1 MSLTFLNSVYI
12 IGRKLIL
19 NAKLGIDRV
28 TKIIKAKYKASRRL
42 GKAVW
47 GDAKD
52 PFNTKN
58 YRPGQHG
65 PSGRPK
71 TSDYGTHLH
80 AKQLVKAHYGRI
92 TEKQFRNTFT
102 LANKMKGNTAENF
115 AGLLEKRIDM
125 VVYRLNLAPS
135 IFTARQLVSH
145 KHIKLNGKKVNIPS
159 LRVKEGDVIELK
171 DSSKQIVIC
180 AESAQKLERSVPT
193 YLSLDADS
201 MSGTFVRTPSI
212 CDIPYPFEADFN
224 KIVELYSR

>member
-1 MSLTFLNSVYI
+1 MKSVYI

-19 NAKLGIDRV
+19 NTKLGIDRV

-42 GKAVW
+42 GKSVW

-71 TSDYGTHLH
+71 TSDYGTHLQ

-135 IFTARQLVSH
+135 IFAARQLVSH
-145 KHIKLNGKKVNIPS
+145 KHVKLNGKKVNIPS

-180 AESAQKLERSVPT
+180 AESAQKLERSVPN

-212 CDIPYPFEADFN
+212 SDIPYPFEADFN